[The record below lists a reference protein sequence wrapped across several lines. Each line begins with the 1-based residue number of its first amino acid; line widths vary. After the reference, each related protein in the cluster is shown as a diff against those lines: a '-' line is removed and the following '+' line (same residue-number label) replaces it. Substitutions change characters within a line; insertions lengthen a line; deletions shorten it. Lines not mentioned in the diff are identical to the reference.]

1 MPDPHPARIFSRRAG
16 ARRNPEVSSRT
27 RNAVRHLVGILPALL
42 FASMP
47 TLAQPPESTWA
58 HTAPHRAGHTEI
70 AASPSQVE
78 WLARAS
84 LLEKQRDWHALLLHG
99 KHWTWNDRD
108 NALAWFVL
116 GRAYSE
122 LKRNPEAIA
131 AYQQALRLDPGDI
144 HARNNLGNVYRDS
157 QRYRDALHA
166 YREAVRVNPDYLP
179 AWHNMGRTFFVM
191 KGQVGVI
198 DAVERI
204 RRTHPELANAWYSL
218 LIGYYQT
225 RNDAAAREALD
236 LLKRLKPEEVDRL
249 FAILLDRLQ

>member
-1 MPDPHPARIFSRRAG
+1 MPDPHPARIFPYRLG
-16 ARRNPEVSSRT
+16 AERNP
-27 RNAVRHLVGILPALL
+27 GILQQQWNNGRRRGILLLTLMLAGIPA
-42 FASMP
+42 
-47 TLAQPPESTWA
+47 LAQPPDSNPPQAVPQRSEQA
-58 HTAPHRAGHTEI
+58 RNTAPHTQA
-70 AASPSQVE
+70 E
-78 WLARAS
+78 WLAQAS
-84 LLEKQRDWHALLLHG
+84 LLEKQRDWHGLLLLG
-99 KHWTWNDRD
+99 RQWTWNDSD

-122 LKRNPEAIA
+122 LKRNAEAIA
-131 AYQQALRLDPGDI
+131 AYQHALRLDPGDI

-179 AWHNMGRTFFVM
+179 AWHNMGKTFFVM

-198 DAVERI
+198 DAVERV

-225 RNDAAAREALD
+225 RNDAAAREALA

>member
-1 MPDPHPARIFSRRAG
+1 MPDPHPARIFPPCAG
-16 ARRNPEVSSRT
+16 AGRNPEILQRV
-27 RNAVRHLVGILPALL
+27 RNAGRRLVRLLPALL
-42 FASMP
+42 FASVP
-47 TLAQPPESTWA
+47 TLAQPLDSTRPQA
-58 HTAPHRAGHTEI
+58 IPQSFERAEN
-70 AASPSQVE
+70 AASPSQAE

-84 LLEKQRDWHALLLHG
+84 LLEKQRDWHGLLLLG
-99 KHWTWNDRD
+99 RQWTWSDRD

-122 LKRNPEAIA
+122 LKRNAEAIA
-131 AYQQALRLDPGDI
+131 AYQHALRLDPGDI

-157 QRYRDALHA
+157 QRYRDALYA

-198 DAVERI
+198 DAVERV

>member
-1 MPDPHPARIFSRRAG
+1 MPDPHPEHSHLLCAG
-16 ARRNPEVSSRT
+16 AGRKPWVLQHNW
-27 RNAVRHLVGILPALL
+27 NAGWRLIRILPTLL

-47 TLAQPPESTWA
+47 ILAQPLDSTRQQA
-58 HTAPHRAGHTEI
+58 TPQRAEYAEN
-70 AASPSQVE
+70 AALPSQAE
-78 WLARAS
+78 WLGRAS
-84 LLEKQRDWHALLLHG
+84 LLEKQRDWHGLLLLG
-99 KHWTWNDRD
+99 RQWTWSDRD
-108 NALAWFVL
+108 SALAWFVL

-122 LKRNPEAIA
+122 LKRNAEAIA
-131 AYQQALRLDPGDI
+131 AYQHALRLDPGDI

-157 QRYRDALHA
+157 QRYRDALYA
-166 YREAVRVNPDYLP
+166 YREAVRLNPDYLP

-198 DAVERI
+198 DAVERV

-225 RNDAAAREALD
+225 RNDTAAREALD